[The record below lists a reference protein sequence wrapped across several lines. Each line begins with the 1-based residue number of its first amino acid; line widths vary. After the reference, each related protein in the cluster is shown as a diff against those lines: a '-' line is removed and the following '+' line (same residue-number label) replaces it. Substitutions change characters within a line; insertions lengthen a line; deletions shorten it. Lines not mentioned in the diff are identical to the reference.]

1 MIKLTETAIRE
12 KEHHEIRYKT
22 GKKLRGTVS
31 KAYLATEYAKFRK
44 NIFNDIYDKKVLEI
58 GCGIGVEKAQDFIK
72 NRGCS
77 YIGVDVSEKCIEFNN
92 KEAKKIS
99 LDASFI
105 VEDANLLTSLK
116 GKKFDH
122 ILMSGVLHHLELN
135 LALPTLKK
143 FLEKNG
149 TIVMSEPMGT
159 NFIINFFRSITPLIR
174 TRDEHPLTFKDLEYI
189 KKIFPNTKYELHS
202 IFSILL
208 IPFAFIP
215 INLFQKLLRKISLKI
230 GYIDSKIANIPIIKR
245 LSWVVLVVSK
255 N

>member
-1 MIKLTETAIRE
+1 MIKLTETAVRE

-31 KAYLATEYAKFRK
+31 KAYLATEFAKYRK
-44 NIFNDIYDKKVLEI
+44 NIFNDIYNKRVLEI
-58 GCGIGVEKAQDFIK
+58 GCGIGVDKAKDFIK

-77 YIGVDVSEKCIEFNN
+77 YVGVDVSEKCIEFNN
-92 KEAKKIS
+92 KEAKENA
-99 LDASFI
+99 LNASFI
-105 VEDANLLTSLK
+105 LEDANLLTSLK

-143 FLEKNG
+143 FLEKDG

-159 NFIINFFRSITPLIR
+159 NFIINFFRAITPLIR
-174 TRDEHPLTFKDLEYI
+174 TKDEHPLTFKDLEYI
-189 KKIFPNTKYELHS
+189 KMIFPKTKYEFHS

-208 IPFAFIP
+208 IPLAFIP
-215 INLFQKLLRKISLKI
+215 ISSFQKKLKKISLMI
-230 GYIDSKIANIPIIKR
+230 GNFDSKISKFPFIKR
-245 LSWVVLVVSK
+245 LSWVVLIVSK